1 MRITNFCYTVTR
13 IPDPFSLFLSL
24 LEKALTSSVHYY
36 NLRESNYFIPR
47 VVIQELLPLMIISI
61 FDERNISIIAD
72 DAVGKTDCYLPFI
85 LMEDDGRRLEKEM
98 GS

>member
-1 MRITNFCYTVTR
+1 M
-13 IPDPFSLFLSL
+13 
-24 LEKALTSSVHYY
+24 
-36 NLRESNYFIPR
+36 
-47 VVIQELLPLMIISI
+47 VIQELLPLMIISI
-61 FDERNISIIAD
+61 FDERKISIIAD